1 MQFLSVRV
9 AVGAIRIQ
17 EGQLGLL
24 EVRLGSQVRPGQG
37 MHEVQE
43 GVDER
48 LQVVLLP
55 WEVVMPI

>member
-24 EVRLGSQVRPGQG
+24 EVALGSQVRPGEG
-37 MHEVQE
+37 MQEVQE
-43 GVDER
+43 GVHE
-48 LQVVLLP
+48 
-55 WEVVMPI
+55 